1 MKSLF
6 GFGSLFALLLSI
18 SSTPVM
24 GQYDILQPDSY
35 FGQAR
40 SDVALETPNA
50 FNDPAEN
57 VANGILAYAP
67 SGATILE
74 QDNVISFLGSGDS
87 RLILGAAPGTQI
99 NGTASVIFQGSH
111 MGSDIC
117 SAFKLES
124 AVSRG
129 EWLTNGPG
137 DQLYGLIFI
146 AGLSTDGWTF
156 SQVRIGNS
164 WVVSENG
171 WLSGVVFT
179 RDQNDNPGVLRF
191 GIDGAPPLFAPGG
204 IIVEVFDGDPGLLQ
218 AEASTSVGYY
228 NTGIYNEVVSSSQ
241 SAAYTALVTVEN
253 NLPTPMGI
261 PWELE
266 GYFTPTGNGGG
277 AGGGGGGGGFS
288 GGF

>member
-18 SSTPVM
+18 SSTPAM
-24 GQYDILQPDSY
+24 GQYDILQPVSY
-35 FGQAR
+35 VGQAR
-40 SDVALETPNA
+40 SDVAIETPNA
-50 FNDPAEN
+50 VNDPAEN
-57 VANGILAYAP
+57 VSYGILANAP

-87 RLILGAAPGTQI
+87 RLILGAVPGTQI
-99 NGTASVIFQGSH
+99 NGTASVIYQGSH

-117 SAFKLES
+117 SAFKHES
-124 AVSRG
+124 AISWG
-129 EWLTNGPG
+129 HWQTDGPG
-137 DQLYGLIFI
+137 DQLYGLIFM

-156 SQVRIGNS
+156 SQVIVGNS

-171 WLSGVVFT
+171 WLSGEVFT
-179 RDQNDNPGVLRF
+179 RDENDNPGVLRF
-191 GIDGAPPLFAPGG
+191 GIDGAPPLYAPGG
-204 IIVEVFDGDPGLLQ
+204 IVVEVYEGDPGLL
-218 AEASTSVGYY
+218 EAVAATSIGFH
-228 NTGIYNEVVSSSQ
+228 NPGIYNQVVSSSQ

-261 PWELE
+261 PWELQ

-277 AGGGGGGGGFS
+277 AGGGGGGFS

>member
-6 GFGSLFALLLSI
+6 GLGSLFALLLSI
-18 SSTPVM
+18 SSTPAM
-24 GQYDILQPDSY
+24 GQYDILQPVSY
-35 FGQAR
+35 FGRAL
-40 SDVALETPNA
+40 SDVAIETPNA

-87 RLILGAAPGTQI
+87 RLIVGAAPGTQI

-111 MGSDIC
+111 MGSDNC
-117 SAFKLES
+117 SAFKMES

-129 EWLTNGPG
+129 EWQTNGPG
-137 DQLYGLIFI
+137 DQLYGLIFM

-164 WVVSENG
+164 WVASENG
-171 WLSGVVFT
+171 WLSGEVFT
-179 RDQNDNPGVLRF
+179 RDQNDTPGVLRF
-191 GIDGAPPLFAPGG
+191 GVDGAPPLFAPGG
-204 IIVEVFDGDPGLLQ
+204 IIVEVYEGDPGLLQ
-218 AEASTSVGYY
+218 AEAATTIGYLNTS
-228 NTGIYNEVVSSSQ
+228 IYNQGVSSSH
-241 SAAYTALVTVEN
+241 SAAYSALVTVEN

-261 PWELE
+261 PGELQ
-266 GYFTPTGNGGG
+266 GYFTPLGNGGG
-277 AGGGGGGGGFS
+277 GGDGDGSS